1 MKSSTTKITFLAI
14 YRFLDKVSPLDQDC
28 GQLCGAACCTCGNQ
42 TDSRDLCDEDD
53 FGIYL
58 LPGEDKLF
66 DRKEDWIGW
75 EKNRA
80 EDYEFPDSW
89 HGTIYFLHCKTA
101 PCCPREKRPLQCRF
115 FPLAPHL
122 DEEDVL
128 HIVYQDGE
136 LPYDCPLISQKIPL
150 NEDFIHATYT
160 VWKHLIRDPLLY
172 DLVVLDSDFRI
183 EEHGDEI
190 EYLYP

>member
-28 GQLCGAACCTCGNQ
+28 GQLCGAACCTCGSQ
-42 TDSRDLCDEDD
+42 TDSCDLCGEDD

-58 LPGEDKLF
+58 LPGEDKVF

-150 NEDFIHATYT
+150 NKDFIHATYT

>member
-28 GQLCGAACCTCGNQ
+28 GQLCGAACCTCGSQ

-58 LPGEDKLF
+58 LPGEDKVF
-66 DRKEDWIGW
+66 DRKE

-128 HIVYQDGE
+128 HIVYQDEE

-160 VWKHLIRDPLLY
+160 VWKHLIQDPLLY

>member
-1 MKSSTTKITFLAI
+1 MA
-14 YRFLDKVSPLDQDC
+14 
-28 GQLCGAACCTCGNQ
+28 QLCGAACCTCGSQ
-42 TDSRDLCDEDD
+42 TDSCDLCDEDD

-58 LPGEDKLF
+58 LPGEDKVF

>member
-28 GQLCGAACCTCGNQ
+28 GQLCGAACCTCGSQ
-42 TDSRDLCDEDD
+42 TDSCDLCDEDD

-58 LPGEDKLF
+58 LPGEDKVF

-101 PCCPREKRPLQCRF
+101 PCCPRENALSSAVSSLWLRTWMKKMSCISSIRMGNCLM
-115 FPLAPHL
+115 
-122 DEEDVL
+122 
-128 HIVYQDGE
+128 IV
-136 LPYDCPLISQKIPL
+136 P
-150 NEDFIHATYT
+150 
-160 VWKHLIRDPLLY
+160 
-172 DLVVLDSDFRI
+172 
-183 EEHGDEI
+183 
-190 EYLYP
+190 